1 MRRFGLA
8 VTIIGACITAWG
20 GELRDFNAGWR
31 LLVDS
36 NASDFCSLTDASC
49 PLKVIGDLSC
59 DPKWGAPSRLFNQC
73 PTEGWLSGNSFS
85 YPTDVH
91 IELGCKKEIAGFRV
105 HFFDRNSPVDYEV
118 YLAEDPVTPV
128 PEVTASSE
136 EKRSG
141 NFAKNAVDGD
151 AASRWC
157 AQGGAVDEWLLLDY
171 GRDVQM
177 AGLNIVWEKEVPYG
191 YRVEISSDRKRWTP
205 VAVAARS
212 DKIYSGTVRHDFSGK
227 GRFVRIAVT
236 DLASNVWASIREVS
250 LVRDPPLSE
259 PVCRGKFSAE
269 ACQVVSFA
277 PQPARQFTLR
287 LLSGLSQDA
296 CWIGELELLSGDEL
310 ARALSL
316 QKDDAAAPSVDWT
329 GAEARDFDDSAW
341 QPVDLPHDWSI
352 EQPFNAGNAAGRNS
366 AYLPGGLG
374 FYRKTFFVPR
384 EWSAK
389 KVTLTFGGIYMNSSV
404 YCNGAWVGGR
414 NYGYSTFGVDLTP
427 HLEFGKDNVVAVR
440 VDNRQQPN
448 SRWYTGSG
456 IYRDVTLQ
464 VSDPVHVKQRGVFV
478 TVPRIDGAAARVQVE
493 TEVMNETGE
502 GCAVSV
508 RQEIRSPEGAVVA
521 ESLSEASLDA
531 MGETTLKQTL
541 DVPRPERWSPE
552 KPHLYQLVTTVTDS
566 AGRLDRVETPFGI
579 RTIEYGPEF
588 GFKLNGKKTLMKG
601 VCLHHELGS
610 VGAAE
615 FHRAVDRRLTELK
628 KLGVNAIR
636 TSHNPYSEYFM
647 KRCDE
652 LGFLVIDEMYDKW
665 TTGNRFFDESGSA
678 VPWQET
684 WSRDLADFV
693 RRDRNHP
700 SVVMWS
706 VGNEVHEQMHS
717 DDGGIELFQAL
728 RARVRELD
736 ETRPVSAGLH
746 PHLDSEDR
754 PPKMASAMDVAGTNY
769 REKLWGKWRENNPDM
784 TFYASETTT
793 YNWGENWFDWDK
805 SKGVGQFYWGGTDYL
820 GEGRYWPNI
829 GWYRGLIDLAGFI
842 KDGAYYVKS
851 FYHPEPMVHIV
862 VKDDQAGEES
872 VVWNAVRLTKDERRS
887 HWNWEGRKA
896 VQLYT
901 YTNCEE
907 VELFL
912 NDRSLGARP
921 VKAGDKNLLVWDV
934 PFEPGVLK
942 AVARKQGR
950 PVAEHVLK
958 TAGPAARIV
967 LSPERNTIG
976 ADRDLGYINVSI
988 VDEHGTVVP
997 DAASRIR
1004 FEVTGAGENHAV
1016 SSADIYSAAPF
1027 RGDTR
1032 AAFQGRAQL
1041 TVRSLKPGTIT
1052 VRAFSDGLAPAT
1064 ARLNADDAGSAGM
1077 LKDFPES
1084 YRLPGAMLAGK
1095 SEKICY
1101 KQTPQG
1107 NLYLFL
1113 LRPPA
1118 VHDEPLPAIIYFHG
1132 GAWKGGDV
1140 AGQIQNAAWF
1150 RDHGMIGIAAS
1161 YRLESKHG
1169 TSPLEC
1175 IADAKSAMRYLRSH
1189 AAELGIDPDR
1199 IVAAGGSAGGH
1210 MAVCT
1215 LLPGGDSPG
1224 DDLTVSARPD
1234 ALVLHNPVLGEGFG
1248 AEFFK
1253 DHPQFS
1259 PILNVKQ
1266 GWPPAVL
1273 SNGTEDNAA
1282 LFSTAEKFTRLMNS
1296 LGNACELIPIEGAGH
1311 SCDWPVSNPHF
1322 RPTLQRMTDFLREQ
1336 GMMD

>member
-1 MRRFGLA
+1 MQ
-8 VTIIGACITAWG
+8 
-20 GELRDFNAGWR
+20 DFNSGWR
-31 LLVDS
+31 FLLDS
-36 NASDFCSLTDASC
+36 NASDFRSLSDGAC
-49 PLKVIGDLSC
+49 PLNVIGDLSC
-59 DPKWGAPSRLFNQC
+59 DPKWGTPSRLFNQC

-85 YPTDVH
+85 FPADIH
-91 IELGCKKEIAGFRV
+91 IELGCQKEIAGFRV
-105 HFFDRNSPVDYEV
+105 HFFDRNSPLDYEV
-118 YLAEDPVTPV
+118 YLAEDPAAIV

-136 EKRSG
+136 ETRSG

-151 AASRWC
+151 AESRWC
-157 AQGGAVDEWLLLDY
+157 AQGGAVNEWLLLDY
-171 GRDVQM
+171 GRDVRM
-177 AGLNIVWEKEVPYG
+177 AGLNIMWEKDVPYG
-191 YRVEISSDRKRWTP
+191 YRVEISKDRNSWNP
-205 VAVAARS
+205 VAVAAMS
-212 DKIYSGTVRHDFSGK
+212 DKKLSSRSVRHDFSGEA
-227 GRFVRIAVT
+227 RYVRITVT
-236 DLASNVWASIREVS
+236 GLQPGTWASVCEVS
-250 LVRDPPLSE
+250 LVRGQPHSE
-259 PVCRGKFSAE
+259 PVFRGEFSTE
-269 ACQVVSFA
+269 TCQVVSFS
-277 PQPARQFTLR
+277 PQPVRQFRLR
-287 LLSGLSQDA
+287 LLSGRSDNA

-316 QKDDAAAPSVDWT
+316 QKEEPSAAVDWT
-329 GAEARDFDDSAW
+329 GARARDFDDSAW
-341 QPVDLPHDWSI
+341 RPVDLPHDWSI

-384 EWSAK
+384 EWAAK
-389 KVTLTFGGIYMNSSV
+389 KVMLTFGGIYMNSSV
-404 YCNGAWVGGR
+404 YCNGVLVGGR

-427 HLEFGKDNVVAVR
+427 HLEFGKENVVAVR
-440 VDNRQQPN
+440 VDNREQPN

-464 VSDPVHVKQRGVFV
+464 VSDPVHVKQWGVFV
-478 TVPRIDGAAARVQVE
+478 TVPHVDGAAARVEVE
-493 TEVMNETGE
+493 TDVMNETGE

-521 ESLSEASLDA
+521 ESLAEASLTA
-531 MGETTLKQTL
+531 MGGKKLKQTL
-541 DVPRPERWSPE
+541 EVIRPERWSPE

-566 AGRLDRVETPFGI
+566 DGRLDRVETPFGI

-615 FHRAVDRRLTELK
+615 FHRALDRRLTELK

-652 LGFLVIDEMYDKW
+652 LGFLVIGEMYDKW
-665 TTGNRFFDESGSA
+665 TTGNRFFDESGNT

-684 WSRDLADFV
+684 WSRDLAYFV

-700 SVVMWS
+700 SLVMWS
-706 VGNEVHEQMHS
+706 VGNEVHEQQHS
-717 DDGGIELFQAL
+717 EDGGIGIFQAL
-728 RARVRELD
+728 RERIREFD
-736 ETRPVSAGLH
+736 VTRPVSAGLF
-746 PHLDSEDR
+746 PRMDPGNE
-754 PPKMASAMDVAGTNY
+754 PPRMAKAMDVVGTNY
-769 REKLWGKWRENNPDM
+769 LEKHWDSWRKNHPGM
-784 TFYASETTT
+784 SFYASEMTT
-793 YNWGENWFDWDK
+793 YNWGENWYAWDK

-820 GEGRYWPNI
+820 GEGRFWPNI
-829 GWYRGLIDLAGFI
+829 GWYRGLIDLTGFI

-872 VVWNAVRLTKDERRS
+872 VVWNAVQLTKDERRS
-887 HWNWEGRKA
+887 HWNWEGRKE

-912 NDRSLGARP
+912 NDRSLGVRP
-921 VKAGDKNLLVWDV
+921 VRAGDNNMLVWDV

-958 TAGPAARIV
+958 TAGVPARIV
-967 LSPERNTIG
+967 LSPERDTIG

-988 VDEHGTVVP
+988 VDENGTVVP
-997 DAASRIR
+997 DAANRIR
-1004 FEVTGAGENHAV
+1004 FEVAGAGENFAV
-1016 SSADIYSAAPF
+1016 SSADVYSAAAF
-1027 RGDTR
+1027 RGDAR
-1032 AAFQGRAQL
+1032 DAFQGRAQL
-1041 TVRSLKPGTIT
+1041 TVRSLKQGTIT
-1052 VRAFSDGLAPAT
+1052 VRAFSDGLEPAT
-1064 ARLNADDAGSAGM
+1064 ATLNADDMSSAGM
-1077 LKDFPES
+1077 LKNFPES
-1084 YRLPGAMLAGK
+1084 YTLPGAMLAGK

-1107 NLYLFL
+1107 DLYLFL
-1113 LRPPA
+1113 LRPTV
-1118 VHDEPLPAIIYFHG
+1118 VHEDPLPAIIYFHG
-1132 GAWKGGDV
+1132 GSWKGGDV
-1140 AGQIQNAAWF
+1140 ASQIPTAAWF
-1150 RDHGMIGIAAS
+1150 RDHGMIGITAS

-1175 IADAKSAMRYLRSH
+1175 IADAKSAVRYVRAH
-1189 AAELGIDPDR
+1189 AKQLGIDPDR
-1199 IVAAGGSAGGH
+1199 IVVAGGSAGGH

-1215 LLPGGDSPG
+1215 LLPRGDSPE

-1248 AEFFK
+1248 AFFFK
-1253 DHPQFS
+1253 DHPEFA
-1259 PILNVKQ
+1259 PILHVEK
-1266 GWPPAVL
+1266 GWPPTIL
-1273 SNGTEDNAA
+1273 SNGTKDNAA
-1282 LFSTAEKFTRLMNS
+1282 LYSTAEKFTRQMSS
-1296 LGNACELIPIEGAGH
+1296 LGNTCELITVEGAGH
-1311 SCDWPVSNPHF
+1311 SCDWPVSNPNF
-1322 RPTLQRMTDFLREQ
+1322 RPTLQRMTEFLREQ
-1336 GMMD
+1336 GMLE